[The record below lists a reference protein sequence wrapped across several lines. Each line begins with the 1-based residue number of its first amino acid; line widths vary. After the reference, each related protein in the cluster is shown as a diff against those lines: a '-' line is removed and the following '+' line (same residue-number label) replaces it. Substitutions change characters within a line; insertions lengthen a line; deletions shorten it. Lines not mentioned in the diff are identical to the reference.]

1 MKKVRIAQVEPQFA
15 QRLEGPWKNI
25 LQELD
30 FPVPLGYRLRVSL
43 HSAKRRKKPSNAAA
57 DNWSPKSS
65 DRAEIWFEP
74 ASPTRQEAVPEIPET
89 RSAAG
94 VGPHLPSAD
103 IPVQSASVHPAEI
116 GLVKALERA
125 EARPGWSFVP
135 LKKFRDEIL
144 PSEPIAANASKVTD
158 VEWQNVLRSAIE
170 KKLVLLGK
178 VPNPKSPQFPVTT
191 LRLNRLMPEV
201 QRILGK
207 SDSPDLEFHPVEI
220 RGEPLSTTILR
231 ERR

>member
-1 MKKVRIAQVEPQFA
+1 LISP
-15 QRLEGPWKNI
+15 
-25 LQELD
+25 
-30 FPVPLGYRLRVSL
+30 FPKAISFGSL
-43 HSAKRRKKPSNAAA
+43 STAPRGAKSQATLLPTIG
-57 DNWSPKSS
+57 KSS

-74 ASPTRQEAVPEIPET
+74 VSQTQKDAVPDTARKP
-89 RSAAG
+89 RSAASAM
-94 VGPHLPSAD
+94 PQSPSQN
-103 IPVQSASVHPAEI
+103 ISGQGLYVHPAQAD
-116 GLVKALERA
+116 LLKALERA

-144 PSEPIAANASKVTD
+144 PAEPIASNASKLAG

-191 LRLNRLMPEV
+191 VRLNWLMPEV

-207 SDSPDLEFHPVEI
+207 SDGPDLGFHPVEI
-220 RGEPLSTTILR
+220 RGESLSTTILR